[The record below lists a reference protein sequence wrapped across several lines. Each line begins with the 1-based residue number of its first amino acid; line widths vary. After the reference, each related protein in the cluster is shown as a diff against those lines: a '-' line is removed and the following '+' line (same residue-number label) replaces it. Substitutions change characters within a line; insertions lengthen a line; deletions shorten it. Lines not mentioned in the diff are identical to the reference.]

1 MLRKLWLILL
11 LSFCSSL
18 LHAQSTLSQQ
28 DKAALAQLADV
39 LDNPQQRKVL
49 IEQLRAITETNQP
62 ATEKKETDSI
72 SKDTEESGVVTA
84 LSSLAGTPLTEKSDA
99 KAEDSSETQKAEANE
114 DPIAKVTENTKAA
127 ISQAVS
133 LPRKLADA
141 SAKVATQVSDRI
153 KHNWQAVK
161 NIFAGKDY
169 RLSNIN
175 WDTFLNAVKNL
186 GIVILA
192 MLSLYHGL
200 RAITRPIRSRLN
212 EWSLH
217 YHWSNPLI
225 RKIIAILGIVAMDS
239 IFVGITYTVGNL
251 LALYA
256 IGQYG
261 ALSTQASL
269 FIFAFVVIEFL
280 KIGLRT
286 VFLTRFPGL
295 RLLTSDNG
303 VTRFWYRWF
312 ASLINWLGY
321 GYLTVIPLIE
331 TYLSYSLAQAVSTI
345 IAIGAFVYGVWVIIR
360 KRKGVHDALVRVS
373 ERTEQTI
380 SKIFMRILAVTWH
393 WLALAY
399 FLMLLVVT
407 LLRAEKSLPFV
418 MKGTLKTLLIVGAG
432 LLLSSLITNFLS
444 RRIRLPENWSRS
456 MPSIERQLN
465 AYVPFALR
473 VIRFILLVVVVL
485 SILSAW
491 NLINLSAWAAS
502 PSGQA
507 FIDRWLG
514 AGLILFFCAL
524 VWLICCGIIENRLS
538 PDTGTGRPSARA
550 ETLLSLIKNAFAIII
565 AAVCTMMFLSQIG
578 INIGPLIAGAGV
590 LGLAVGF
597 GAQTLVKDV
606 ITGIFIQIEN
616 AMNTGDFVTV
626 DGISGTAERI
636 SIRSVS
642 LRDTA
647 GTYHII
653 PFSSVTTV
661 SNYMRGFAYHT
672 AEYGISYNDDI
683 DYACEQLQAAFDELA
698 KGEHKR
704 SLLEPILIQ
713 GVSSLGDSS
722 VNIRI
727 RIKTLPG
734 EQWAIGRAYN
744 RLVKLYFDRAGIEI
758 PYPHQTLYF
767 GENKDGSAPP
777 LNIRKLK
784 EYPISEEAHTPT
796 LEKTTDN
803 AQKNEKK
810 EEIPPVPKILKDQHS
825 EDSTPDVGGNL

>member
-1 MLRKLWLILL
+1 M
-11 LSFCSSL
+11 
-18 LHAQSTLSQQ
+18 
-28 DKAALAQLADV
+28 
-39 LDNPQQRKVL
+39 
-49 IEQLRAITETNQP
+49 
-62 ATEKKETDSI
+62 
-72 SKDTEESGVVTA
+72 
-84 LSSLAGTPLTEKSDA
+84 
-99 KAEDSSETQKAEANE
+99 
-114 DPIAKVTENTKAA
+114 
-127 ISQAVS
+127 
-133 LPRKLADA
+133 
-141 SAKVATQVSDRI
+141 
-153 KHNWQAVK
+153 
-161 NIFAGKDY
+161 
-169 RLSNIN
+169 
-175 WDTFLNAVKNL
+175 
-186 GIVILA
+186 
-192 MLSLYHGL
+192 
-200 RAITRPIRSRLN
+200 
-212 EWSLH
+212 
-217 YHWSNPLI
+217 
-225 RKIIAILGIVAMDS
+225 
-239 IFVGITYTVGNL
+239 
-251 LALYA
+251 
-256 IGQYG
+256 
-261 ALSTQASL
+261 
-269 FIFAFVVIEFL
+269 
-280 KIGLRT
+280 RT

-331 TYLSYSLAQAVSTI
+331 TYLSYALAQTISTI

-380 SKIFMRILAVTWH
+380 SKIFMRILAATWH

-399 FLMLLVVT
+399 FLMLLIVT

-418 MKGTLKTLLIVGAG
+418 MKGTLKTILIVGAG
-432 LLLSSLITNFLS
+432 LLFSSLITNFLS
-444 RRIRLPENWSRS
+444 RRIRLPENWNRS
-456 MPSIERQLN
+456 MPSMERQLN
-465 AYVPFALR
+465 SYIPFALR
-473 VIRFILLVVVVL
+473 IIRFILLVIVVL
-485 SILSAW
+485 SVLSAW
-491 NLINLSAWAAS
+491 NLINLPAWAAS
-502 PSGQA
+502 TSGQA

-565 AAVCTMMFLSQIG
+565 ASVCTMMFLSQIG

-642 LRDTA
+642 LRDSS

-683 DYACEQLQAAFDELA
+683 DYACEQLQAAFNELA

-722 VNIRI
+722 VNIRV

-734 EQWAIGRAYN
+734 EQWTVGRAYN

-784 EYPISEEAHTPT
+784 EYPILEDTPT
-796 LEKTTDN
+796 LEKTNDN
-803 AQKNEKK
+803 TQKSEKK
-810 EEIPPVPKILKDQHS
+810 EKIPPVPKILKDQHS